1 MKHLSD
7 FQLFLEIKKNNK
19 TAFCELVN
27 RYSEILFRFIYKRI
41 QIKEDSQDILQEILT
56 KFWLRRNHIEIQN
69 SMYPYLFTL
78 AKNEI
83 IDRISKNQ
91 KYQNQLLL
99 LAQHSEHLTEPTSEE
114 FLMAKEL
121 DKLIKKEVNNM
132 PPTMRTVFELSRNQK
147 MPIKEIATNLTLS
160 EQTVKNNISLAL
172 NRLKL
177 KVK

>member
-1 MKHLSD
+1 MQHLSD
-7 FQLFLEIKKNNK
+7 FQLFHEIKNNNK

-41 QIKEDSQDILQEILT
+41 QIKEDSQDILQDILT
-56 KFWLRRNHIEIQN
+56 KFWLRRQHIEIQN
-69 SMYPYLFTL
+69 SIYPYLFTL

-91 KYQNQLLL
+91 KYQKQLLL
-99 LAQHSEHLTEPTSEE
+99 LAQHSQNLTEPTSEE

-121 DKLIKKEVNNM
+121 DKLINKEVNKM
-132 PPTMRTVFELSRNQK
+132 PPTMKTVFELSRNHK